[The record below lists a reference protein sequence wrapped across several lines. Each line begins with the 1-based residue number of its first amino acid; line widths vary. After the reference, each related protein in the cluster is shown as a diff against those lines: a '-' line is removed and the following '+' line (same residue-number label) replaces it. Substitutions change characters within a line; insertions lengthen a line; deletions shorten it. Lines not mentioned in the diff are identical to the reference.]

1 MLCGFYAKASA
12 WLPPEGI
19 YEKNKAKKT
28 LVRQKKKK
36 TRKAKRERE
45 ENVKTITFRGIVIPN
60 ILIPSISVQRLDAL
74 VVKKSRQQGIDEIKN
89 GEIWNG
95 RKVKLS
101 MYAPIDY
108 NETQEDHPPFS
119 P

>member
-1 MLCGFYAKASA
+1 MLCGFYAQASA
-12 WLPPEGI
+12 WLPPKGI